1 MHYVRLI
8 FNACNYLGYCF
19 WSISVLNFFEQI
31 LNDNFS
37 FKNINS
43 FLSACAA
50 FVALIFAVFK
60 LIAYIR
66 DSKIKSKI
74 LEEELIEKHNKNRF
88 NSGHIDFYD
97 KFNNDFNR

>member
-19 WSISVLNFFEQI
+19 WSISVLSFFEQV

-50 FVALIFAVFK
+50 VVALIFAVFK
-60 LIAYIR
+60 LLAYIR
-66 DSKIKSKI
+66 DSRIKSKI
-74 LEEELIEKHNKNRF
+74 LEEELFEKQNR
-88 NSGHIDFYD
+88 NFYN
-97 KFNNDFNR
+97 KFNKEFEDKKL

>member
-1 MHYVRLI
+1 MGGFRFLI
-8 FNACNYLGYCF
+8 NCINYIGYFF
-19 WSISVLNFFEQI
+19 WSVSILSFFEKI

-97 KFNNDFNR
+97 KFNNDFNI

>member
-8 FNACNYLGYCF
+8 FNAFNYIGYCF
-19 WSISVLNFFEQI
+19 WSISILSFFEQV

-74 LEEELIEKHNKNRF
+74 LEEELIQKQNENFYNKF
-88 NSGHIDFYD
+88 NSN
-97 KFNNDFNR
+97 FNK

>member
-8 FNACNYLGYCF
+8 FNAFNYIGYCF
-19 WSISVLNFFEQI
+19 WSISILSFFEQV

-50 FVALIFAVFK
+50 VVALIFAVFK

-74 LEEELIEKHNKNRF
+74 LEEELIQKQNENFYNKF
-88 NSGHIDFYD
+88 NSN
-97 KFNNDFNR
+97 FNK